1 MGELRRAPPPKRS
14 ALRRRT
20 LNSAMIIGTLLFL
33 SPHVRHAPHS
43 TNFSLSLWTTRRYVS
58 AVFLAA
64 AEPPSSHRVNPPAVS
79 DSGAALDLAAA
90 EQARLEAKEAAKVAK
105 EAAKEAVK
113 VAGEAAKAVEEKR
126 IADRGHML
134 LGSNASTSRSGQ
146 PLTYIGGEAERY
158 VDSQGNPDANPIE
171 KIKVPGH
178 GMLVLEKQFSA
189 GMFGPVVHASLDGQ
203 KGYVVK
209 RVFKDCE
216 AAGRVWQPKGG
227 ADPYE
232 DDPYKVQE
240 GLRLNHP
247 YEEVCILRDL
257 TENYPQENIVKLFFT
272 VETDDSMYIVLER
285 AGIAIDLQKGSTY
298 PGPVHMQPCGRFGSH
313 AAP

>member
-1 MGELRRAPPPKRS
+1 M
-14 ALRRRT
+14 
-20 LNSAMIIGTLLFL
+20 
-33 SPHVRHAPHS
+33 
-43 TNFSLSLWTTRRYVS
+43 
-58 AVFLAA
+58 
-64 AEPPSSHRVNPPAVS
+64 
-79 DSGAALDLAAA
+79 
-90 EQARLEAKEAAKVAK
+90 EAKEAAKVAK

-203 KGYVVK
+203 KGYVVN

-216 AAGRVWQPKGG
+216 AAGRVWQQ
-227 ADPYE
+227 E
-232 DDPYKVQE
+232 NEVQE
-240 GLRLNHP
+240 ELRLDHP

>member
-1 MGELRRAPPPKRS
+1 
-14 ALRRRT
+14 
-20 LNSAMIIGTLLFL
+20 MIIGTLLFL

-203 KGYVVK
+203 KGYVVN

-257 TENYPQENIVKLFFT
+257 TENYPQENIVKPFFT